1 MLSTR
6 SSQLRKRWTEED
18 VEKVQDNDR
27 WENLFGR
34 NGRNR
39 RDTRG
44 RAAPPPAPAAPT
56 PAPATPAA
64 ASGEGEV
71 VTAPM
76 PGTVTKILVKSGDA
90 VTENQPLMILEA
102 MKMENEIVAPKAGTV
117 GDIIATLNQSVNS
130 GDGLISII

>member
-1 MLSTR
+1 M
-6 SSQLRKRWTEED
+6 LRKFKITIDGKTYLVEMEEI
-18 VEKVQDNDR
+18 
-27 WENLFGR
+27 G
-34 NGRNR
+34 G
-39 RDTRG
+39 TP
-44 RAAPPPAPAAPT
+44 AAPAPTPAPAAAPTPAAETPAPAPAAPT

-102 MKMENEIVAPKAGTV
+102 MKMENEIVSPKAGTV

>member
-1 MLSTR
+1 M
-6 SSQLRKRWTEED
+6 LRKFKITIDGKTYLVEMEEI
-18 VEKVQDNDR
+18 
-27 WENLFGR
+27 G
-34 NGRNR
+34 G
-39 RDTRG
+39 TPAA
-44 RAAPPPAPAAPT
+44 AAPTPAPAAVPTPAAETPAPAPAAPT

-102 MKMENEIVAPKAGTV
+102 MKMENEIVSPKAGTV

>member
-1 MLSTR
+1 M
-6 SSQLRKRWTEED
+6 LRKFKITIDGKTYLVEMEEI
-18 VEKVQDNDR
+18 
-27 WENLFGR
+27 G
-34 NGRNR
+34 G
-39 RDTRG
+39 TPAA
-44 RAAPPPAPAAPT
+44 AAPTPAPAAAPTPAAETPAPAPAAPT

-76 PGTVTKILVKSGDA
+76 PGTVTKILVKSGDT

-130 GDGLISII
+130 VDGLISII

>member
-1 MLSTR
+1 M
-6 SSQLRKRWTEED
+6 LRKFKITIDGKTYLVEMEEI
-18 VEKVQDNDR
+18 
-27 WENLFGR
+27 G
-34 NGRNR
+34 G
-39 RDTRG
+39 TP
-44 RAAPPPAPAAPT
+44 AAPARTPAPAAAPTPAAETPTPAPAAPT

-102 MKMENEIVAPKAGTV
+102 MKMENEIVSPKAGTV

>member
-1 MLSTR
+1 M
-6 SSQLRKRWTEED
+6 LRKFKITIDGKTYLVEMEEI
-18 VEKVQDNDR
+18 
-27 WENLFGR
+27 G
-34 NGRNR
+34 G
-39 RDTRG
+39 TP
-44 RAAPPPAPAAPT
+44 AAPAPTPAPAAAPTPAAETPAPAPAAPT

-90 VTENQPLMILEA
+90 GTENQPLMILEA

>member
-1 MLSTR
+1 M
-6 SSQLRKRWTEED
+6 LRKFKITIDGKTYLVEMEEI
-18 VEKVQDNDR
+18 
-27 WENLFGR
+27 G
-34 NGRNR
+34 G
-39 RDTRG
+39 TPAA
-44 RAAPPPAPAAPT
+44 AAPTPAPAAAPTPAAETPAPAPAAPT

-76 PGTVTKILVKSGDA
+76 PGTVTKVLVKSGDA

-102 MKMENEIVAPKAGTV
+102 MKMENEIVSPKAGTV

>member
-1 MLSTR
+1 M
-6 SSQLRKRWTEED
+6 LRKFKITIDGKTYLVEMEEI
-18 VEKVQDNDR
+18 
-27 WENLFGR
+27 G
-34 NGRNR
+34 G
-39 RDTRG
+39 TPAA
-44 RAAPPPAPAAPT
+44 AAPTPAPAAAPTPAAETPAPAPAAPT

-117 GDIIATLNQSVNS
+117 DDIIATLNQSVNS

>member
-1 MLSTR
+1 M
-6 SSQLRKRWTEED
+6 LRKFKIPIDGKTYLVEMEEI
-18 VEKVQDNDR
+18 
-27 WENLFGR
+27 G
-34 NGRNR
+34 G
-39 RDTRG
+39 TPAA
-44 RAAPPPAPAAPT
+44 AAPTPAPAAAPTPAAETPAPAPAAPT

-102 MKMENEIVAPKAGTV
+102 MKMENEIVSPKAGTV

>member
-1 MLSTR
+1 M
-6 SSQLRKRWTEED
+6 LRKFKITIDGKTYLVEMEEI
-18 VEKVQDNDR
+18 
-27 WENLFGR
+27 G
-34 NGRNR
+34 G
-39 RDTRG
+39 TPAA
-44 RAAPPPAPAAPT
+44 AAPTPAPAAAPTPAAETPAPAPAAPT

-76 PGTVTKILVKSGDA
+76 PGTVTKVLVKSGDA

-117 GDIIATLNQSVNS
+117 DDIIATLNQSVNS